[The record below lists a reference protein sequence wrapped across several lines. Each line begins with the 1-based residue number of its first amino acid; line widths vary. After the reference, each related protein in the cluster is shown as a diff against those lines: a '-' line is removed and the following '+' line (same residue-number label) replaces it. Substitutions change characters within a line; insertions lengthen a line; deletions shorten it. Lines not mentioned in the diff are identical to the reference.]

1 MRFLDILVRNRQRGL
16 PLPLKSLDLNFQLL
30 ATEWQI
36 QFLIYIALRG
46 IPPLQG
52 FPSFKLSLKI
62 HPFGALL
69 RQGISPSAEGD
80 QGSAFG
86 FRKPLKRL
94 DLNFRFLDILV
105 RNRQRGLPSLGKGL
119 TRTFNFS
126 CYFAKKRKLIK
137 KLK

>member
-1 MRFLDILVRNRQRGL
+1 MLNPAVQEMEVGIL
-16 PLPLKSLDLNFQLL
+16 LNFQLL

-94 DLNFRFLDILV
+94 DLNFIQILHFF
-105 RNRQRGLPSLGKGL
+105 QK
-119 TRTFNFS
+119 
-126 CYFAKKRKLIK
+126 YKI
-137 KLK
+137 